1 LADPDDMM
9 KENDTSPGSY
19 VDKVREDTGRYVR
32 QLLQEHEGVRLAFAQ
47 IENENAQLREEV
59 SGLRKDL
66 DSRRLQEEAL
76 HRSLAAIA
84 NESEDYMRRYSE
96 LESSNTN
103 LANLYVA
110 SYQLHGTLDRQAVLT
125 AIQEIVVNLVGSE
138 QFGVFEGNGSS
149 LSLACA
155 VGLDDPMIAHSRDMD
170 AQVWSEALAGRAYVR
185 ADETAGGLVAC
196 IPLKLD
202 NDVTGLIAI
211 FSLLPH
217 KPGIEPL
224 DHELFD
230 LLASH
235 AATALYCT
243 SLHERSVVV
252 PA

>member
-1 LADPDDMM
+1 LVDPDDTM

-32 QLLQEHEGVRLAFAQ
+32 QLLQEHEGLRVAFAQ
-47 IENENAQLREEV
+47 IENENAHLREEV

-66 DSRRLQEEAL
+66 DSRHIEEEAL
-76 HRSLAAIA
+76 HQRLIAIA
-84 NESEDYMRRYSE
+84 NESDDYMRQYSE
-96 LESSNTN
+96 LESSNAN

-138 QFGVFEGNGSS
+138 QFGVFEGSGSS

-155 VGLDDPMIAHSRDMD
+155 VGLDDPMIARSREVD

-185 ADETAGGLVAC
+185 VDEMAEGLVAC

-202 NDVTGLIAI
+202 SDVTGLIAI

-243 SLHERSVVV
+243 SLHERSAAV